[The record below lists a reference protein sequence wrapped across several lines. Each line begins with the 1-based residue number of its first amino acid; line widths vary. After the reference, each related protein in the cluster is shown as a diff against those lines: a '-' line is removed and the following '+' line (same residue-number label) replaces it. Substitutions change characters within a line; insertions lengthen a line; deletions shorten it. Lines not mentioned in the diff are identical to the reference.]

1 MNMDTNTIGHRE
13 PAAFGRLLVR
23 SALLGALV
31 PVTRGEFWEVK
42 IIQIIAALVV
52 CLVLYGLEKAILWP
66 FRNRITLKPL
76 HLAAYRGALLYG
88 LLIFVTSGDWAS
100 ALGAGIGG
108 ALAAMLLFK
117 LEDGIVK
124 LLAKKSTGS
133 LPEVS
138 AKKTDPE

>member
-1 MNMDTNTIGHRE
+1 MDTNTIGHRE
-13 PAAFGRLLVR
+13 PAAFVRLLVR

-66 FRNRITLKPL
+66 FRNRIILKPL
-76 HLAAYRGALLYG
+76 HLAAYRGALLLYG
-88 LLIFVTSGDWAS
+88 LLIFVMSSDWAS

>member
-1 MNMDTNTIGHRE
+1 MDTNTIDHRE

-66 FRNRITLKPL
+66 FRNRLTIKPL
-76 HLAAYRGALLYG
+76 HLAVYRGALLYA
-88 LLIFVTSGDWAS
+88 LLIFVTSGDWAT

-124 LLAKKSTGS
+124 LLAKRKSAGS
-133 LPEVS
+133 LPEAS
-138 AKKTDPE
+138 AEK

>member
-1 MNMDTNTIGHRE
+1 MNMDTSTMGQRE

-66 FRNRITLKPL
+66 FLKE
-76 HLAAYRGALLYG
+76 G
-88 LLIFVTSGDWAS
+88 VN
-100 ALGAGIGG
+100 
-108 ALAAMLLFK
+108 
-117 LEDGIVK
+117 
-124 LLAKKSTGS
+124 
-133 LPEVS
+133 
-138 AKKTDPE
+138 